1 MSDTVDSVVLFKS
14 PDKYAIRLTN
24 ISDGTGES
32 AVVKLDKSAIA
43 TTLGITEP
51 SKFIV
56 KELFWNVQGF
66 TSVRLHFDHT
76 TDDELDVLS
85 GNGYR
90 PYEEFGGLVDP
101 ASAGETGDIKLTT
114 AGAVSGAT
122 YDIFLVVGFSNATV

>member
-1 MSDTVDSVVLFKS
+1 MADTVDSVILHRGTE
-14 PDKYAIRLTN
+14 KYAIRLTN

-43 TTLGITEP
+43 STLGITEP
-51 SKFIV
+51 AKFIV
-56 KELFWNVQGF
+56 QELYWNVQGF
-66 TSVRLHFDHT
+66 SSVRLHFDHD

-101 ASAGETGDIKLTT
+101 GSTGGTGDILLTT

-122 YDIFLVVGFSNATV
+122 YDIFIVVEFSNATV